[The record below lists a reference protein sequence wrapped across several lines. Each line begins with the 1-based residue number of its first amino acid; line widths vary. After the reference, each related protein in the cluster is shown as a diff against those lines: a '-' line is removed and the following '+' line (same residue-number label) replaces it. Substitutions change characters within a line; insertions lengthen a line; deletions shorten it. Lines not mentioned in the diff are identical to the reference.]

1 MEFTAHFGHIL
12 KQFNSGKTQSQCS
25 KGGSWPHTIHRL
37 SLHQKNLGPLRAA
50 LEGRSTVCL
59 VANQKLFLRRRA
71 EDGRA

>member
-37 SLHQKNLGPLRAA
+37 SLHQKNLGPL
-50 LEGRSTVCL
+50 
-59 VANQKLFLRRRA
+59 
-71 EDGRA
+71 